1 MCTICLKCPLKIKAG
16 TFTGKI
22 SRSHQVLACPLV
34 GMIPGHHVYPAG
46 PWGSQL
52 SMFWNV
58 ILLFHTQLWSD
69 LSLWSFAQE
78 PWSTQHI
85 PALFSAFCGL
95 LVALSYH
102 LSRQSSDP
110 SVLLWVT
117 HTHSCPLALQ
127 PHPLIQCSG
136 CLTSCPVKPA
146 GPWVMV
152 GETQD

>member
-1 MCTICLKCPLKIKAG
+1 MCTICLKCPLKINAG
-16 TFTGKI
+16 TFTGKS

-69 LSLWSFAQE
+69 LALWSFSGTLEHAAH
-78 PWSTQHI
+78 PSTV
-85 PALFSAFCGL
+85 FSFLWPLGCTFL
-95 LVALSYH
+95 
-102 LSRQSSDP
+102 P
-110 SVLLWVT
+110 SEQAEQRPLCAPVSNT

-127 PHPLIQCSG
+127 PHRLIQCSG